1 MWLEHVLWRTE
12 DVLLSFSGLWCNSV
26 IKIMTHPL
34 TSTYAPEILLNL
46 LRHELIHL
54 SRCCLTFTWW
64 RLRLFLVIVDHNLKT
79 HVPFSTVLMWMS
91 SWFFVA
97 ETMKVTNS
105 MTLGISRIRSP
116 LSDFWCSGLSRSKM
130 NWSDCDVI
138 SSLTRASIGSRCF
151 ILQCLPSSS
160 TRYRVVL
167 LSISMRSRFL
177 YPCRSNLCTGL
188 QYCNQQHNTM
198 LRQWKKYFRY
208 LICGLQQKG

>member
-1 MWLEHVLWRTE
+1 
-12 DVLLSFSGLWCNSV
+12 
-26 IKIMTHPL
+26 
-34 TSTYAPEILLNL
+34 
-46 LRHELIHL
+46 
-54 SRCCLTFTWW
+54 
-64 RLRLFLVIVDHNLKT
+64 
-79 HVPFSTVLMWMS
+79 MS

-116 LSDFWCSGLSRSKM
+116 LSDFWCSGVSRSKM

-167 LSISMRSRFL
+167 LSMSMRSRFL

-198 LRQWKKYFRY
+198 LRYCWNPATVRYIRSILFGQRKKYLRY
-208 LICGLQQKG
+208 LIREIQQIYVLTFQHSYHGGFGVTAGSSKFCK

>member
-1 MWLEHVLWRTE
+1 MWLEYVLWRME
-12 DVLLSFSGLWCNSV
+12 DVLLSFSGLWYNSV
-26 IKIMTHPL
+26 VKIMTHPL

-46 LRHELIHL
+46 LQYELFNL
-54 SRCCLTFTWW
+54 SKCCLTFPWW
-64 RLRLFLVIVDHNLKT
+64 RLRLFIVIVDQNLKT
-79 HVPFSTVLMWMS
+79 HVPLSTVLMWMS

-97 ETMKVTNS
+97 EMMKVTNS

-198 LRQWKKYFRY
+198 LRYRWNPAK
-208 LICGLQQKG
+208 I